1 VKEQDEDLHAELMRL
16 LRVYFEE
23 NQQWI
28 NTGTYASSIRIRH
41 LLSDIR
47 NVCSDRRKD
56 IRLWQIEK
64 RQQLDE
70 RKVRR
75 AAQKQQAQDQDNTN

>member
-1 VKEQDEDLHAELMRL
+1 MHQDEELHAELMRL

-23 NQQWI
+23 NQEWAS
-28 NTGTYASSIRIRH
+28 TATYASSIRIRH

-70 RKVRR
+70 RKANRKT
-75 AAQKQQAQDQDNTN
+75 QNQQAKGSNNAN

>member
-1 VKEQDEDLHAELMRL
+1 MRKKDEELHAELMAVFRK
-16 LRVYFEE
+16 YFAE
-23 NQQWI
+23 NQEWHDKD
-28 NTGTYASSIRIRH
+28 TYASTIRLRH

-47 NVCSDRRKD
+47 NVCSARRKE

-70 RKVRR
+70 RKIRR
-75 AAQKQQAQDQDNTN
+75 AQKGKGKK

>member
-1 VKEQDEDLHAELMRL
+1 MKWQDEELHAELMAVFRK
-16 LRVYFEE
+16 YFAE

-28 NTGTYASSIRIRH
+28 NTGTYASSIRLRH

-47 NVCSDRRKD
+47 NVCSARRKD

-64 RQQLDE
+64 RAELDE
-70 RKVRR
+70 RKTIR
-75 AAQKQQAQDQDNTN
+75 AQKGKGGSSKSGN

>member
-1 VKEQDEDLHAELMRL
+1 MRKKDEELHSAL
-16 LRVYFEE
+16 LVVFRDYFAE
-23 NQQWI
+23 NQEWHDKD
-28 NTGTYASSIRIRH
+28 TYASTIRLRH

-47 NVCSDRRKD
+47 NVCSARRKE

-70 RKVRR
+70 RKIRR
-75 AAQKQQAQDQDNTN
+75 AQKGKGKK

>member
-1 VKEQDEDLHAELMRL
+1 MHQDEELHAELMRL

-28 NTGTYASSIRIRH
+28 NTATYASSIRLRH

-47 NVCSDRRKD
+47 KVCSERRKVV
-56 IRLWQIEK
+56 RKWQIEK
-64 RQQLDE
+64 RASLDE

-75 AAQKQQAQDQDNTN
+75 AAQKGKDQGK

>member
-1 VKEQDEDLHAELMRL
+1 MHQDEDLHAELMRVF
-16 LRVYFEE
+16 RDYFEE

-28 NTGTYASSIRIRH
+28 NSATYASSIRLRH

-47 NVCSDRRKD
+47 NVCSARRKD

-64 RQQLDE
+64 REVLDE

-75 AAQKQQAQDQDNTN
+75 AAQKGKGQGDANGN